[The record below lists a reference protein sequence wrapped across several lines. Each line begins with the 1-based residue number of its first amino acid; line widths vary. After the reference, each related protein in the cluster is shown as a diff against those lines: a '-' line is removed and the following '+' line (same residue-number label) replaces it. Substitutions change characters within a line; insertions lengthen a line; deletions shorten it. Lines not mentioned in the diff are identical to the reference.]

1 MKKFRLLLMMSSLLA
16 LVCSFTACNTDI
28 ADDYPSVSISLT
40 AGEVTS
46 SSVSFTVKA
55 TGADDIYYWVVDA
68 AKNVEL
74 TELNLDDASYLDAQT
89 DLDFEQVV
97 TKSSLKATTE
107 YYVYAYASNFAHKA
121 YSNSVTMTTAA
132 AVVAAPLATVTVKA
146 DEDELT
152 DTSFLMWV
160 GSTNAVKASWL
171 VVPKYTEGV
180 TAAKVLTDGVALQA
194 AQLNK
199 PEVAVTVED
208 LTPDTEYDFY
218 FAAENVEGKQVISDV
233 VAVTTAP
240 KVIPVVEIELT
251 TLMSTTD
258 LSAVVEIPGIWSIMS
273 NDNGDNAS
281 IFVYNLDGE
290 YPGYLPNGEYP
301 LLSGI
306 FEAGTLPNKTCILA
320 DPGYTSFVCGGVDYY
335 PIGDLG
341 VDAEGNAY
349 GISVMTAMPDSDE
362 NYIEF
367 NIPAED
373 ISGNQ
378 VIIRGS
384 YVGPLGYVASI
395 NTYPFDLDTWKFTT
409 FEATVDG
416 NNVTLKSNSLN
427 GEFVINLATENGS
440 IIENGAFVV
449 GEDGNMTGGFTSF
462 VEGAPETFEFVSGRI
477 SFSKGEGENE
487 YVLSVSTRG
496 DEWIMVGETGAYKIE
511 AKDYNVTINFPAAE
525 ALSVDG
531 KRWQLPSDIA
541 EMVAGMPTAVLV
553 VDLGVSAPG
562 QLMVIADYE
571 SIYGA
576 QAAGM
581 WAPMIAVAY
590 TVEATDATSGKILLQ
605 QADHFG
611 DIQTTEIPYTN
622 LTADSVTI
630 DFTNMLGMPG
640 ANPCTLY
647 TGEVNLQGGGVM

>member
-16 LVCSFTACNTDI
+16 LVCLFTACNTDI

-107 YYVYAYASNFAHKA
+107 YYVYAYAANFAHKA
-121 YSNSVTMTTAA
+121 YSNSVSMTTAA

-160 GSTNAVKASWL
+160 GTTNAAKASWL
-171 VVPKYTEGV
+171 VVPKFTEGV

-199 PEVAVTVED
+199 PEVAVTVEN

-218 FAAENVEGKQVISDV
+218 FAAENAEGKQVISDV

-240 KVIPVVEIELT
+240 KVIPVVEVELT
-251 TLMSTTD
+251 ELRSTTD
-258 LSAVVEIPGIWSIMS
+258 LSTAANIPGIWTILA
-273 NDNGDNAS
+273 NPTTGDIVSLFA
-281 IFVYNLDGE
+281 YNLDGE

-301 LLSGI
+301 LLSGA
-306 FEAGTLPNKTCILA
+306 FEAGTLPNQTCILA
-320 DPGYTSFVCGGVDYY
+320 DPGFTSFTVGGVEYY

-384 YVGPLGYVASI
+384 YVGPLGYVAYI
-395 NTYPFDLDTWKFTT
+395 NTYPFDLDTWKFTS

-427 GEFVINLATENGS
+427 GEFVINLVTNNGS
-440 IIENGAFVV
+440 IESAFVV
-449 GEDGNMTGGFTSF
+449 GENMTGGFTSF
-462 VEGAPETFEFVSGRI
+462 VEGAPEFYEFASGRI
-477 SFSKGEGENE
+477 SFFKGKGENE

-541 EMVAGMPTAVLV
+541 EMISDVSTAVV
-553 VDLGVSAPG
+553 VADLGVSTPG
-562 QLMVIADYE
+562 QLYVAVDYE

-605 QADHFG
+605 QTDHFG

>member
-97 TKSSLKATTE
+97 TKSSLKASTE
-107 YYVYAYASNFAHKA
+107 YYVYAYAANFAHKA
-121 YSNSVTMTTAA
+121 YSNSVSMTTEA

-160 GSTNAVKASWL
+160 GTTNAAKASWL
-171 VVPKYTEGV
+171 VVPKFTEGV

-218 FAAENVEGKQVISDV
+218 FAAENAEGKQVISDV

-240 KVIPVVEIELT
+240 KVIPVVEVELT
-251 TLMSTTD
+251 ELMSTTD
-258 LSAVVEIPGIWSIMS
+258 LSTAANIPGIWSIMS
-273 NDNGDNAS
+273 NDNGDKAS

-301 LLSGI
+301 LLSGA
-306 FEAGTLPNKTCILA
+306 FEAGTLPNQTCILA
-320 DPGYTSFVCGGVDYY
+320 DPGFTSFVCGGVDYY

-384 YVGPLGYVASI
+384 YYGPLGYVTSI
-395 NTYPFDLDTWKFTT
+395 ATWPFDLDQWKFTQ

-416 NNVTLKSNSLN
+416 NNVSLKSNSLN
-427 GEFVINLATENGS
+427 GEFVINLVTDNGS
-440 IIENGAFVV
+440 IESAFVV
-449 GEDGNMTGGFTSF
+449 GKNMTGGFTSF
-462 VEGAPETFEFVSGRI
+462 VEGAPEFYEFASGRI
-477 SFSKGEGENE
+477 KFFKGDAEGQ
-487 YVLSVSTRG
+487 YTLAVSTQG
-496 DEWIMVGETGAYKIE
+496 DEWIMVGESGAYKID
-511 AKDYNVTINFPAAE
+511 AKDYDITITAAAPAV
-525 ALSVDG
+525 SVDA
-531 KRWQLPSDIA
+531 KRWTLPASFALATVGQEVTCFVD
-541 EMVAGMPTAVLV
+541 MGVAAAGKFLV
-553 VDLGVSAPG
+553 GADL
-562 QLMVIADYE
+562 E
-571 SIYGA
+571 SFYGPEAAGYA
-576 QAAGM
+576 QAIIP
-581 WAPMIAVAY
+581 PMDY
-590 TVEATDATSGKILLQ
+590 TVEALDATSGNINVTTV
-605 QADHFG
+605 DHFG
-611 DIQTTEIPYTN
+611 DPVNVTLPYSN
-622 LTADSVTI
+622 LTAESVTI
-630 DFTNMLGMPG
+630 DFTNMLGSAG
-640 ANPCTLY
+640 VTACDCTLF
-647 TGEVNLQGGGVM
+647 TKEIIAVQ

>member
-1 MKKFRLLLMMSSLLA
+1 
-16 LVCSFTACNTDI
+16 
-28 ADDYPSVSISLT
+28 
-40 AGEVTS
+40 
-46 SSVSFTVKA
+46 
-55 TGADDIYYWVVDA
+55 
-68 AKNVEL
+68 
-74 TELNLDDASYLDAQT
+74 
-89 DLDFEQVV
+89 
-97 TKSSLKATTE
+97 
-107 YYVYAYASNFAHKA
+107 
-121 YSNSVTMTTAA
+121 
-132 AVVAAPLATVTVKA
+132 
-146 DEDELT
+146 
-152 DTSFLMWV
+152 
-160 GSTNAVKASWL
+160 
-171 VVPKYTEGV
+171 
-180 TAAKVLTDGVALQA
+180 
-194 AQLNK
+194 
-199 PEVAVTVED
+199 
-208 LTPDTEYDFY
+208 
-218 FAAENVEGKQVISDV
+218 
-233 VAVTTAP
+233 
-240 KVIPVVEIELT
+240 
-251 TLMSTTD
+251 
-258 LSAVVEIPGIWSIMS
+258 
-273 NDNGDNAS
+273 
-281 IFVYNLDGE
+281 
-290 YPGYLPNGEYP
+290 
-301 LLSGI
+301 
-306 FEAGTLPNKTCILA
+306 
-320 DPGYTSFVCGGVDYY
+320 
-335 PIGDLG
+335 
-341 VDAEGNAY
+341 
-349 GISVMTAMPDSDE
+349 MTAMPDSDE

-395 NTYPFDLDTWKFTT
+395 NTYPFDLDTWKFTS

-440 IIENGAFVV
+440 IVENSAFVV

-462 VEGAPETFEFVSGRI
+462 VEGAPEFYEFASGRI
-477 SFSKGEGENE
+477 AFSKGEGENQ

-605 QADHFG
+605 QTDHFG

>member
-16 LVCSFTACNTDI
+16 LVCLFTACNTDI

-107 YYVYAYASNFAHKA
+107 YYVYAYAANFAHKA
-121 YSNSVTMTTAA
+121 YSNSVSMTTAA

-160 GSTNAVKASWL
+160 GTTNAAKASWL
-171 VVPKYTEGV
+171 VVPKFTEGV

-199 PEVAVTVED
+199 PEVAVTVEN

-218 FAAENVEGKQVISDV
+218 FAAENAEGKQVISDV

-240 KVIPVVEIELT
+240 KVIPVVEVELT
-251 TLMSTTD
+251 ELRSTTD
-258 LSAVVEIPGIWSIMS
+258 LSTAANIPGIWTMLA
-273 NDNGDNAS
+273 NPTTGDIVSLFA
-281 IFVYNLDGE
+281 YNLDGE

-301 LLSGI
+301 LLSGA
-306 FEAGTLPNKTCILA
+306 FEAGTLPNQTCILA
-320 DPGYTSFVCGGVDYY
+320 DPGFTSFTVGGVDYY

-384 YVGPLGYVASI
+384 YVGPLGYVAYI
-395 NTYPFDLDTWKFTT
+395 NTYPFDLDTWKFTS

-427 GEFVINLATENGS
+427 GEFVINLVTNNGS
-440 IIENGAFVV
+440 IESAFVV
-449 GEDGNMTGGFTSF
+449 GENMTGGFTSF
-462 VEGAPETFEFVSGRI
+462 VEGAPEFYEFASGRI
-477 SFSKGEGENE
+477 KFFKGDAEGQ
-487 YVLSVSTRG
+487 YTLAVSTQG
-496 DEWIMVGETGAYKIE
+496 DEWIMVGESGAYKID

-541 EMVAGMPTAVLV
+541 EMISDVSTAVV
-553 VDLGVSAPG
+553 VADLGVSTPG
-562 QLMVIADYE
+562 QLYVAVDYE

-605 QADHFG
+605 QTDHFG

>member
-16 LVCSFTACNTDI
+16 LVCLFTACNTDI

-97 TKSSLKATTE
+97 TKSSLKASTE
-107 YYVYAYASNFAHKA
+107 YYVYAYAANFAHKA
-121 YSNSVTMTTAA
+121 YSNSVSMTTEA
-132 AVVAAPLATVTVKA
+132 AVVAAPLATVTVKV

-160 GSTNAVKASWL
+160 GTTNAAKASWL
-171 VVPKYTEGV
+171 VVPKFTEGV

-199 PEVAVTVED
+199 PEVAVTVEN

-218 FAAENVEGKQVISDV
+218 FAAENAEGKQVISDV

-240 KVIPVVEIELT
+240 KVIPVVEVELT
-251 TLMSTTD
+251 ELRSTTD
-258 LSAVVEIPGIWSIMS
+258 LSTAANIPGIWTMLA
-273 NDNGDNAS
+273 NPTTGDIVSLFA
-281 IFVYNLDGE
+281 YNLDGE

-301 LLSGI
+301 LLSGA
-306 FEAGTLPNKTCILA
+306 FEAGTLPNQTCILA
-320 DPGYTSFVCGGVDYY
+320 DPGFTSFTVGGVEYY

-384 YVGPLGYVASI
+384 YVGPLGYVAYI
-395 NTYPFDLDTWKFTT
+395 NTYPFDLDTWKFTS

-427 GEFVINLATENGS
+427 GEFVINLVTNNGS
-440 IIENGAFVV
+440 IESAFVV
-449 GEDGNMTGGFTSF
+449 GENMTGGFTSF
-462 VEGAPETFEFVSGRI
+462 VEGAPEFYEFASGRI
-477 SFSKGEGENE
+477 KFFKGKGENE
-487 YVLSVSTRG
+487 YVLSVSTQG
-496 DEWIMVGETGAYKIE
+496 DEWIMKGETGAYKIE

-531 KRWQLPSDIA
+531 KRWQLPADIA
-541 EMVAGMPTAVLV
+541 EMISDVSTAVV
-553 VDLGVSAPG
+553 VADLGVSTPG
-562 QLMVIADYE
+562 QLYVAVDYE

-605 QADHFG
+605 QTDHFG

>member
-107 YYVYAYASNFAHKA
+107 YYVYAYAANFAHKA
-121 YSNSVTMTTAA
+121 YSNSVSMTTEA
-132 AVVAAPLATVTVKA
+132 AVVAAPLATVTVKV

-160 GSTNAVKASWL
+160 GTTNAAKASWL
-171 VVPKYTEGV
+171 VVPKFTEGV

-199 PEVAVTVED
+199 PEVAVTVEN

-218 FAAENVEGKQVISDV
+218 FAAENAEGKQVISDV

-251 TLMSTTD
+251 ELMSTTD
-258 LSAVVEIPGIWSIMS
+258 LSTAANIPGIWTMLA
-273 NDNGDNAS
+273 NPTTGDIVSLFA
-281 IFVYNLDGE
+281 YNLDGE

-301 LLSGI
+301 LLSGA
-306 FEAGTLPNKTCILA
+306 FESGVLPNKTCLLA
-320 DPGYTSFVCGGVDYY
+320 DPGFTSFTVGGVDYY

-395 NTYPFDLDTWKFTT
+395 NTYPFDLDTWKFTS

-427 GEFVINLATENGS
+427 GEFVINLVTDNGS
-440 IIENGAFVV
+440 IESAFVV
-449 GEDGNMTGGFTSF
+449 GDNMTGGFTSF
-462 VEGAPETFEFVSGRI
+462 VEGAPEFYEFVSGRI

-496 DEWIMVGETGAYKIE
+496 DEWIMVGETGAYKID

-605 QADHFG
+605 QTDHFG

>member
-46 SSVSFTVKA
+46 TSVSFTIKA
-55 TGADDIYYWVVDA
+55 TGADDIYYWVVTA
-68 AKNVEL
+68 ENNVEL

-121 YSNSVTMTTAA
+121 YSNSVSMTTEA
-132 AVVAAPLATVTVKA
+132 AVVAAPLATVTVKV

-160 GSTNAVKASWL
+160 GTTNAAKASWL
-171 VVPKYTEGV
+171 VVPKFTEGV

-240 KVIPVVEIELT
+240 KVIPVVEVELT
-251 TLMSTTD
+251 ELMSITD
-258 LSAVVEIPGIWSIMS
+258 LSTVANIPGIWTILA
-273 NDNGDNAS
+273 NPTTGDIVSLFA
-281 IFVYNLDGE
+281 YNLDAE

-301 LLSGI
+301 LLSGA
-306 FEAGTLPNKTCILA
+306 FEAGTLPNQTCILA
-320 DPGYTSFVCGGVDYY
+320 DPGFTSFTVGGVDYY

-341 VDAEGNAY
+341 VDAEGVAY

-395 NTYPFDLDTWKFTT
+395 NTYPFDLDTWKFTS

-427 GEFVINLATENGS
+427 GEFVINLVTDNGS
-440 IIENGAFVV
+440 IESAFVV
-449 GEDGNMTGGFTSF
+449 GDNMTGGFTSF
-462 VEGAPETFEFVSGRI
+462 VEGAPEFYEFASGRI
-477 SFSKGEGENE
+477 AFSKGEGENQ

-496 DEWIMVGETGAYKIE
+496 DEWIMVGETGAYKID
-511 AKDYNVTINFPAAE
+511 AKDYNVTITFPSAPVETNSIDA
-525 ALSVDG
+525 
-531 KRWQLPSDIA
+531 KRWTLPASFALATVGQEVTCFVDFGVTA
-541 EMVAGMPTAVLV
+541 SGKFFVGADLESFYGPEAAG
-553 VDLGVSAPG
+553 
-562 QLMVIADYE
+562 Y
-571 SIYGA
+571 A
-576 QAAGM
+576 QAIIP
-581 WAPMIAVAY
+581 PMDY
-590 TVEATDATSGKILLQ
+590 TVEALDATSGNINVTTV
-605 QADHFG
+605 DHFG
-611 DIQTTEIPYTN
+611 DPVNVTLPYSN
-622 LTADSVTI
+622 LTAESVTI
-630 DFTNMLGMPG
+630 DFTNMLGSAG
-640 ANPCTLY
+640 VTACDCTLF
-647 TGEVNLQGGGVM
+647 TKEIIAVQ

>member
-16 LVCSFTACNTDI
+16 LVCLFTACNTDI

-97 TKSSLKATTE
+97 TKSSLKASTE
-107 YYVYAYASNFAHKA
+107 YYVYAYAANFAHKA
-121 YSNSVTMTTAA
+121 YSNSVSMTTEA

-160 GSTNAVKASWL
+160 GTTNAAKASWL
-171 VVPKYTEGV
+171 VVPKFTEGV

-199 PEVAVTVED
+199 PEVAVTVEN

-218 FAAENVEGKQVISDV
+218 FAAENAEGKQVISDV

-240 KVIPVVEIELT
+240 KVIPVVEVELT
-251 TLMSTTD
+251 ELRSTTD
-258 LSAVVEIPGIWSIMS
+258 LSTAANIPGIWTMLA
-273 NDNGDNAS
+273 NPTTGDIVSLFA
-281 IFVYNLDGE
+281 YNLDGE

-301 LLSGI
+301 LLSGA
-306 FEAGTLPNKTCILA
+306 FEAGTLPNQTCILA
-320 DPGYTSFVCGGVDYY
+320 DPGFTSFTVGGVDYY

-384 YVGPLGYVASI
+384 YVGPLGYVAYI
-395 NTYPFDLDTWKFTT
+395 NTYPFDLDTWKFTS

-427 GEFVINLATENGS
+427 GEFVINLVTNNGS
-440 IIENGAFVV
+440 IESAFVV
-449 GEDGNMTGGFTSF
+449 GENMTGGFTSF
-462 VEGAPETFEFVSGRI
+462 VEGAPEFYEFASGRI
-477 SFSKGEGENE
+477 KFFKGDAEGQ
-487 YVLSVSTRG
+487 YTLAVSTQG
-496 DEWIMVGETGAYKIE
+496 DEWIMVGESGAYKID

-541 EMVAGMPTAVLV
+541 EMISDVSTAVV
-553 VDLGVSAPG
+553 VADLGVSTPG
-562 QLMVIADYE
+562 QLYVAVDYE

-605 QADHFG
+605 QTDHFG

>member
-16 LVCSFTACNTDI
+16 LVCLFTACNTDI

-46 SSVSFTVKA
+46 SSVSFTIKA

-107 YYVYAYASNFAHKA
+107 YYVYAYAANFAHKA
-121 YSNSVTMTTAA
+121 YSNSVSMTTEA
-132 AVVAAPLATVTVKA
+132 AVVAAPLATVTVKV

-160 GSTNAVKASWL
+160 GTTNAAKASWL
-171 VVPKYTEGV
+171 VVPKFTEGV

-218 FAAENVEGKQVISDV
+218 FAAENAEGKQVISDV

-301 LLSGI
+301 LLSGA
-306 FEAGTLPNKTCILA
+306 FEAGTLPNQTCILA
-320 DPGYTSFVCGGVDYY
+320 DPGFTSFVCGGVDYY

-395 NTYPFDLDTWKFTT
+395 NTYPFDLDTWKFTS

-427 GEFVINLATENGS
+427 GEFVINLVTDNGS
-440 IIENGAFVV
+440 IESAFVV
-449 GEDGNMTGGFTSF
+449 GENMTGGFTSF
-462 VEGAPETFEFVSGRI
+462 VEGAPEFYEFASGRI
-477 SFSKGEGENE
+477 KFFKGDAEGQ
-487 YVLSVSTRG
+487 YTLAVSTQG
-496 DEWIMVGETGAYKIE
+496 DEWIMVGESGAYKID
-511 AKDYNVTINFPAAE
+511 AKDYDITITAAAPAV
-525 ALSVDG
+525 SVDA
-531 KRWQLPSDIA
+531 KRWTLPASFALATVGQEVTCFVD
-541 EMVAGMPTAVLV
+541 MGVAAAGKFLV
-553 VDLGVSAPG
+553 GADL
-562 QLMVIADYE
+562 E
-571 SIYGA
+571 SFYGPEAAGYA
-576 QAAGM
+576 QAIIP
-581 WAPMIAVAY
+581 PMDY
-590 TVEATDATSGKILLQ
+590 TVEALDATSGNINVTTV
-605 QADHFG
+605 DHFG
-611 DIQTTEIPYTN
+611 DPVNVTLPYSN
-622 LTADSVTI
+622 LTAESVTI
-630 DFTNMLGMPG
+630 DFTNMLGSAG
-640 ANPCTLY
+640 VTACDCTLF
-647 TGEVNLQGGGVM
+647 TKEIIAVQ